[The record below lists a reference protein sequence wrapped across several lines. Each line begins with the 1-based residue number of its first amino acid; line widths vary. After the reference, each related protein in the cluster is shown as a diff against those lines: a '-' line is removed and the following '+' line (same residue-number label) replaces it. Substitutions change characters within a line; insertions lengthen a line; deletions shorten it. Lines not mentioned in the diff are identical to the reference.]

1 MTGKNSGKKQRP
13 PVKRTT
19 LCHIE
24 RGGEWLM
31 LHRTKKENDLNGGKW
46 IGVGGKLEPGETPD
60 ECAVRETFEETGLTL
75 TSFRRAG
82 VIHFILPKWGD
93 EDSYL
98 YLADGFTGELRNDC
112 DEGELAWIPKEDVMS
127 LRLWEGDKAFL
138 PLLLRGETD
147 IEMTLVYDADDNLL
161 EVREGR
167 EEDR

>member
-1 MTGKNSGKKQRP
+1 MSDRIFRAVNS
-13 PVKRTT
+13 T
-19 LCHIE
+19 LIYIE
-24 RGGEWLM
+24 RGDEYLM